1 MTDKKDENSSLLKGN
16 YKLDVEIEDD
26 DNNDDNPSIQKDRKG
41 QVLGSLGGS
50 MVFVDYDELTWSDE
64 KENQEE
70 YVPEFTDE
78 FSKLVSK
85 IGEIGREYHN
95 NLILDNALSNFQYV
109 KKKYWRL
116 RNR

>member
-50 MVFVDYDELTWSDE
+50 MVFVDYDELPWSDE
-64 KENQEE
+64 KEN
-70 YVPEFTDE
+70 
-78 FSKLVSK
+78 
-85 IGEIGREYHN
+85 
-95 NLILDNALSNFQYV
+95 
-109 KKKYWRL
+109 
-116 RNR
+116 

>member
-26 DNNDDNPSIQKDRKG
+26 DDNDDNPSIQKDRKG

-64 KENQEE
+64 KEN
-70 YVPEFTDE
+70 
-78 FSKLVSK
+78 
-85 IGEIGREYHN
+85 
-95 NLILDNALSNFQYV
+95 
-109 KKKYWRL
+109 
-116 RNR
+116 